1 MTDTQST
8 HAVKVTGEA
17 NRAAIIAGFDA
28 TMAGYTAG
36 PRQCPEWRQRMIDT
50 WKRPDGLNYRTASF
64 RYTDMSFVPAGC
76 GTPEELAAMYAN
88 TISRSTIYWVSP
100 DMCDLVEAS
109 MASLDTN
116 DVALHQDIFPHMTGV
131 CFLAKTRYGVAIN
144 PYTGQHDDPIP
155 VDIVTWAPVV
165 RIGKENDLHP
175 ILLIDS
181 WAIMNHPRAPMF
193 PICHGGSEWEIGH
206 PVDTGRYGQTSAM
219 VASST
224 DDRRF
229 LLALHALMAS
239 PGITETETIAPDRAA
254 MRRMKRAGLDH
265 AEVKVIYVRG
275 SRRDHQPTGEHG
287 NYSCRWAVAG
297 HWRNQPYG
305 PGRKLRRPIWIAP
318 YIKGP
323 ADAPLD
329 TREVVRAIT

>member
-1 MTDTQST
+1 MST
-8 HAVKVTGEA
+8 VPEAVKVSSEV
-17 NRAAIIAGFDA
+17 NRATMIAGFNGA
-28 TMAGYTAG
+28 MPGYTAG

-50 WKRPDGLNYRTASF
+50 WKRPNGLNYRAARV
-64 RYTDMSFVPAGC
+64 RYTDSSFVPAGL
-76 GTPEELAAMYAN
+76 GTPEELAALYADN
-88 TISRSTIYWVSP
+88 ICRSMIYWVSP
-100 DMCDLVEAS
+100 DMCDLIEAS
-109 MASLDTN
+109 MASLDTS

-131 CFLAKTRYGVAIN
+131 CFLAKTRYGIAID

-165 RIGKENDLHP
+165 RIGEGADLHP
-175 ILLIDS
+175 ILMIDS
-181 WAIMNHPRAPMF
+181 WALMDHPRFTPTF
-193 PICHGGSEWEIGH
+193 PICHGGSEWELGH
-206 PVDTGRYGQTSAM
+206 PVDTGRLGQSAAM
-219 VASST
+219 VASAT

-239 PGITETETIAPDRAA
+239 PGITETETITPDRAA
-254 MRRMKRAGLDH
+254 MRRMKRAGI
-265 AEVKVIYVRG
+265 ARGEVKVIYVRG
-275 SRRDHQPTGEHG
+275 SRRNHQPTGEHN
-287 NYSCRWAVAG
+287 NYSCRWAVSG